1 MVRWVEA
8 GVGCSKVPDIHN
20 VALMEDRATLRI
32 SSQLL
37 ANWLRHGVITASDV
51 TASLRRMAV
60 VVDEQNASDP
70 LYRPMAPD
78 PQASVAFQAAEELI
92 LSGAAQPSGYTE
104 PILHRRRREYKAR
117 AAQVN
122 S

>member
-1 MVRWVEA
+1 
-8 GVGCSKVPDIHN
+8 
-20 VALMEDRATLRI
+20 MEDRATLRI